1 MKTLLVDAIIG
12 VGFPSTLLS
21 EEAVRVGMARYSGNQ
36 HVWMYEWIRERLE
49 RCEESQLQALYQGL
63 REAREEAA
71 EKAQP
76 ESVIIHAH

>member
-1 MKTLLVDAIIG
+1 MKTLLIDAIIG
-12 VGFPSTLLS
+12 VGFPSLLLWA
-21 EEAVRVGMARYSGNQ
+21 EAEKAGMASAGG
-36 HVWMYEWIRERLE
+36 WMRERLE

-71 EKAQP
+71 AASTP